1 MTMEKAQPWKEK
13 LAALKH
19 EKETLLRRLYIVMR
33 DIDYLGFEMQDD
45 ISNNKPG
52 R

>member
-1 MTMEKAQPWKEK
+1 MEKELSWQEK

-19 EKETLLRRLYIVMR
+19 ERETLLRRLYIVMR
-33 DIDYLGFEMQDD
+33 DIDYFGFEMQDD
-45 ISNNKPG
+45 IGNSKPN